1 MKTTIDWFAFRTKSN
16 PFDIL
21 EALRP
26 CFGTVGEMLELKTGL
41 KGKDGWVHGAEIAIP
56 DNILGRID
64 YGGDSQKEW
73 VRVNITGEG
82 CGWVQDWAAAENLD
96 CVLASAEIK
105 RLDIALTT
113 FKGEISDSLVAAAH
127 EAGKFTCG
135 GRPPAMRSIINS
147 DPTAGRTRYIG
158 KRENHKFLRCYE
170 KGWEL
175 LKDLPENDEF
185 IKKNPTLRMEFD
197 GFGLASPKDVYRV
210 ELELKDIDKYIPFTA
225 IGRRDD
231 VFAGAYPFCAELLPA
246 AAHWVMH
253 ELPSFKPRAALHK
266 ALENLYLSYG
276 GTIKAAHMAYGGDDA
291 ALLAVARL
299 VMANQPSR
307 RLVDTGV
314 LSVDHE
320 PIF

>member
-1 MKTTIDWFAFRTKSN
+1 VKTTIDWLAFRTKSN

-26 CFGTVGEMLELKTGL
+26 GFGTVGELLELKTGL
-41 KGKDGWVHGAEIAIP
+41 KGKDGWLYGAEIAIP

-82 CGWVQDWAAAENLD
+82 CGWVQDWAAVENLD
-96 CVLASAEIK
+96 SVLANAEIK

-113 FKGEISDSLVAAAH
+113 FKNEVNDALVAAAYG
-127 EAGKFTCG
+127 AGKFTCG

-175 LKDLPENDEF
+175 FKDVPEDLEF
-185 IKKNPTLRMEFD
+185 IKKNPTLLVQFD
-197 GFGLASPKDVYRV
+197 HFGMANPKDVYRV
-210 ELELKDIDKYIPFTA
+210 ELELKDVDKHIPFTA

-231 VFAGAYPFCAELLPA
+231 VFAGAYPFCAELLPS
-246 AAHWVMH
+246 AAHWVMQ
-253 ELPSFKPRAALHK
+253 ELPSFKPRAALMK
-266 ALENLYLSYG
+266 SLENLFRSYG
-276 GTIKAAHMAYGGDDA
+276 GTLKAAHLAYGGDDA
-291 ALLAVARL
+291 ALLAVARM
-299 VMANQPSR
+299 VMANEPSR
-307 RLVDTGV
+307 RLVESGV